1 MANIEKLKQNLLRE
15 GFQVSCFETA
25 QEACAYLNG
34 AIDGVSVGFGG
45 SQTVRDMG
53 LYEQL
58 SAHNR
63 CYWHWDPATQ
73 GIPAEATNADVY
85 ISSLNGVSEDGELI
99 NIDGRGNRVASTL
112 FGHKKFTL
120 SSGSTRSPRTT
131 TPPSGGREAIAA
143 PMNAKRLEK
152 KDPCVQTGRCMNC
165 SSPGASAAVWSS
177 SGRSPC
183 HRGDGSGYRQ
193 PVPGILTHPLP
204 HAASGQRKEIP
215 P

>member
-73 GIPAEATNADVY
+73 GIPAEATNADIY

-112 FGHKKFTL
+112 FGHKKVYFIIGVNKIAPDYDAAL
-120 SSGSTRSPRTT
+120 WRARN
-131 TPPSGGREAIAA
+131 IAA
-143 PMNAKRLEK
+143 PMNAKRLK
-152 KDPCVQTGRCMNC
+152 KKTPCVQTGRCMNC
-165 SSPGASAAVWSS
+165 SSPERIC
-177 SGRSPC
+177 RSLVVLWEKPFAIEEMEVVIVNQ
-183 HRGDGSGYRQ
+183 SLGY
-193 PVPGILTHPLP
+193 
-204 HAASGQRKEIP
+204 
-215 P
+215 